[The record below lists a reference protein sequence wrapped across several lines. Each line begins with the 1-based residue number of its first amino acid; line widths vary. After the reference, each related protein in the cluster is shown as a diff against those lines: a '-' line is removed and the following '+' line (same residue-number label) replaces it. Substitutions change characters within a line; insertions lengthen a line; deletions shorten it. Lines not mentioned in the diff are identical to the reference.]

1 MSSGDHDDHGLGDSH
16 DHDHAHKHSHGHAHD
31 HNGEDRHGARQ
42 PARFDPARA
51 ARLDDPRR
59 FEHLAPHQVL
69 ELLDAPRGALVID
82 FGTGTGIFAIEIA
95 KHRSDLRVIALD
107 EQPGM
112 LELLRAKPAA
122 RNLGNLEAV
131 LTDEVERFA
140 GLGDRILALNVLHEL
155 GDEAIKQMIGLLKP
169 DGEVLFIDWDSSID
183 RPIGPPKDHTYDA
196 AEARARLEGFG
207 LGVELLP
214 ALKYHFVLRASKTNV
229 RENAAPR

>member
-1 MSSGDHDDHGLGDSH
+1 MSSGDSHGHGP
-16 DHDHAHKHSHGHAHD
+16 GHAHD
-31 HNGEDRHGARQ
+31 HSHGHPHGHHGEDRHGARQ

-51 ARLDDPRR
+51 ALLDDPRR

-82 FGTGTGIFAIEIA
+82 FGTGTGTFAIEIA

-112 LELLRAKPAA
+112 LELLRAKPEAM
-122 RNLGNLEAV
+122 NLRNLEAV
-131 LTDEVERFA
+131 LTDEVERFT
-140 GLGDRILALNVLHEL
+140 GSGDRILALNVLHEL
-155 GDEAIKQMIGLLKP
+155 GDDAIKQMIGLLKP

-183 RPIGPPKDHTYDA
+183 RPIGPPKDHTYSP
-196 AEARARLEGFG
+196 AEARARLESFG

-214 ALKYHFVLRASKTNV
+214 ALKYHFVLRATKTNPG
-229 RENAAPR
+229 ENAQSRSR